1 MKRQLSKA
9 ARQEVVLA
17 VRVRYQKAS
26 GPDQKRILDEFVAVT
41 GYHRK
46 HAIRV
51 LAHRSNSTNL
61 DRQARPR
68 LYDEA
73 VREALILLWE
83 ASDRV
88 CGKRLAVLVPILIDS
103 LERHGHL
110 QLDQTVRFR
119 LLSASPATIDRLL
132 APARAAVRGLIRRRK
147 VAGPLL
153 RRSIPIR
160 TFADWGDPTPGFM
173 ETDLVAHCGGNICGS
188 FVHSL
193 VLTDIATG
201 WTECIALVV
210 RHATLVVDALD
221 MLAGSLPF
229 PIRGID
235 VDNGSEFINEALFA
249 FCESNAIALTR
260 GRPHHKNDQAWIEQK
275 NGAIVR
281 KMIGYGRLEGLA
293 AAKALTRLYAASRLF
308 VNFFQPSFKLA
319 SKTRVGSRII
329 KRYYPPATPCARLLT
344 SSAIPESVKEHLRT
358 AAASLDPLQLLEEI
372 RVMQDH
378 LARLASGEARH
389 VPPHRSV
396 DLEKFLRSLAN
407 AWQSGEVRPTHR
419 PTDRKERYWRT
430 REDPF
435 EAVWPTILEWLEA
448 TPESSAKALL
458 GRLQATQAKS
468 FPDGQLRTLQR
479 RVKEWRSAESRQV
492 LFMDVP
498 GSHFDGR
505 MKNDTEPQASQRSE
519 REIF

>member
-17 VRVRYQKAS
+17 VRVRYQQAS

-51 LAHRSNSTNL
+51 LAHRSEASNL

-88 CGKRLAVLVPILIDS
+88 CGKRLVALVPILIES

-110 QLDQTVRFR
+110 QLDQAVRFR
-119 LLSASPATIDRLL
+119 LLSASHATIDRLL

-160 TFADWGDPTPGFM
+160 TFADWGDPKPGFM
-173 ETDLVAHCGGNICGS
+173 ETDLVAHCGGNMSGS

-210 RHATLVVDALD
+210 RHATLVVDAVD

-229 PIRGID
+229 PILGID
-235 VDNGSEFINEALFA
+235 VDNGTEFINEALMT
-249 FCESNAIALTR
+249 FCESKAIALTR
-260 GRPHHKNDQAWIEQK
+260 GRCITRTTKP
-275 NGAIVR
+275 GLSR
-281 KMIGYGRLEGLA
+281 RTGPSCGR
-293 AAKALTRLYAASRLF
+293 
-308 VNFFQPSFKLA
+308 
-319 SKTRVGSRII
+319 
-329 KRYYPPATPCARLLT
+329 
-344 SSAIPESVKEHLRT
+344 
-358 AAASLDPLQLLEEI
+358 
-372 RVMQDH
+372 
-378 LARLASGEARH
+378 
-389 VPPHRSV
+389 
-396 DLEKFLRSLAN
+396 
-407 AWQSGEVRPTHR
+407 
-419 PTDRKERYWRT
+419 
-430 REDPF
+430 
-435 EAVWPTILEWLEA
+435 
-448 TPESSAKALL
+448 
-458 GRLQATQAKS
+458 
-468 FPDGQLRTLQR
+468 
-479 RVKEWRSAESRQV
+479 
-492 LFMDVP
+492 
-498 GSHFDGR
+498 
-505 MKNDTEPQASQRSE
+505 
-519 REIF
+519 

>member
-17 VRVRYQKAS
+17 VRVRYQQAN

-51 LAHRSNSTNL
+51 LAHSRHDSKAE
-61 DRQARPR
+61 RQARPR

-110 QLDQTVRFR
+110 QLDQAVRFR

-132 APARAAVRGLIRRRK
+132 APARAAVRGQIRRRK
-147 VAGPLL
+147 PAGPLL
-153 RRSIPIR
+153 RRSVPIR
-160 TFADWGDPTPGFM
+160 TFADWGDPKPGFM
-173 ETDLVAHCGGNICGS
+173 ETDLVAHCGGNMGGS

-210 RHATLVVDALD
+210 RHATLVVDAVD

-229 PIRGID
+229 PILGID
-235 VDNGSEFINEALFA
+235 VDNGSEFINDALLA
-249 FCESNAIALTR
+249 FCESKAIALTR

-293 AAKALTRLYAASRLF
+293 AAKALTRLYSASRLF

-329 KRYYPPATPCARLLT
+329 KRYHPPATPCARLLA
-344 SSAIPESVKEHLRT
+344 SNAIPESVKEHLRN
-358 AAASLDPLQLLEEI
+358 AAASLDPLKLLEEI

-378 LARLASGEARH
+378 LARVASGEVRH

-407 AWQSGEVRPTHR
+407 AWQFGEVRPTHC
-419 PTDRKERYWRT
+419 PPEQKGRYWRT

-435 EAVWPTILEWLEA
+435 EAVWPTILEWLEVA
-448 TPESSAKALL
+448 PESSAKVLL
-458 GRLQATQAKS
+458 ERLQATQAKS

-479 RVKEWRSAESRQV
+479 RVKEWRSAESRRI
-492 LFMDVP
+492 LFMDEP
-498 GSHFDGR
+498 GGRFDR
-505 MKNDTEPQASQRSE
+505 IVKQDP
-519 REIF
+519 

>member
-1 MKRQLSKA
+1 MKGHLSKA

-17 VRVRYQKAS
+17 VRERYREAS
-26 GPDQKRILDEFVAVT
+26 GPDQQRILDEFVAVT

-51 LAHRSNSTNL
+51 LALNISGSQAQ
-61 DRQARPR
+61 RQARPR

-88 CGKRLAVLVPILIDS
+88 CGKRLAALVPILIDS

-110 QLDQTVRFR
+110 QLDLTVRFR

-147 VAGPLL
+147 PAGPLL

-160 TFADWGDPTPGFM
+160 TFGDWGNPKPGFL
-173 ETDLVAHCGGNICGS
+173 ETDLVAHCGGNIGGS
-188 FVHSL
+188 FVYSL

-210 RHATLVVDALD
+210 RHATLVVDAVD
-221 MLAGSLPF
+221 MLAASLPF
-229 PIRGID
+229 PILGID
-235 VDNGSEFINEALFA
+235 VDNGSEFINEALLT
-249 FCESNAIALTR
+249 FCQSKAIAFTR

-281 KMIGYGRLEGLA
+281 KMIGYGRLEGIA

-319 SKTRVGSRII
+319 SKTRVGSRIT
-329 KRYYPPATPCARLLT
+329 KHYFPPATPCARLLA
-344 SSAIPESVKEHLRT
+344 SEAIPESVKEHLR
-358 AAASLDPLQLLEEI
+358 AAALSLDPLKLLEEI

-378 LARLASGEARH
+378 LARLTSGEVLH
-389 VPPHRSV
+389 VPPHRSA
-396 DLEKFLRSLAN
+396 DLDQFLKSLAN
-407 AWQSGEVRPTHR
+407 AWQEGEVRPTHR
-419 PTDRKERYWRT
+419 PREQKERHWRT

-435 EAVWPTILEWLEA
+435 ETVWPSILKWLEA
-448 TPESSAKALL
+448 APESTAKALL
-458 GRLQATQAKS
+458 EHLQATQVNA
-468 FPDGQLRTLQR
+468 FPDKQLRTLQR
-479 RVKEWRSAESRQV
+479 RVKEWRRSESRRI
-492 LFMDVP
+492 LFADDP
-498 GSHFDGR
+498 SGR
-505 MKNDTEPQASQRSE
+505 FGGFQEKSLDCQIPQESP
-519 REIF
+519 